1 MHSGYDIYEREKRIS
16 ENEFNKYTQKH
27 YHVNDRNELVIKG
40 ITSRLIL
47 DETEQKEL
55 LQNIQHVIT
64 RKVMGDEISLLERLA
79 LRLIL
84 DGTY

>member
-1 MHSGYDIYEREKRIS
+1 MHSSDEASETQIRIS
-16 ENEFNKYTQKH
+16 ENEFNKYFQKQ
-27 YHVNDRNELVIKG
+27 YHVNERNELVIKG

-55 LQNIQHVIT
+55 LKDIQNVIT
-64 RKVMGDEISLLERLA
+64 RKVIGDEISLLERLA

-84 DGTY
+84 DETY

>member
-1 MHSGYDIYEREKRIS
+1 MHYNDEISEKEKRIA

-47 DETEQKEL
+47 DEADQTEL
-55 LQNIQHVIT
+55 LKDIQNVIT

-84 DGTY
+84 DETY

>member
-1 MHSGYDIYEREKRIS
+1 MHCDDEFSDNQIRIK

-27 YHVNDRNELVIKG
+27 YHVNERNELVIKG

-47 DETEQKEL
+47 DEADQTEL
-55 LQNIQHVIT
+55 LQNMQHVIT
-64 RKVMGDEISLLERLA
+64 RTVMGDEISLLERLA

-84 DGTY
+84 DSTY

>member
-1 MHSGYDIYEREKRIS
+1 MHSSDEVYEIEKRIS
-16 ENEFNKYTQKH
+16 ENEFNIYTQKH

-55 LQNIQHVIT
+55 LKDIQNVIT
-64 RKVMGDEISLLERLA
+64 RKVIGDEISLLEKLA

-84 DGTY
+84 DSTY